1 MITEKIKAH
10 EITLKDLFGDKYI
23 FEIPNFQRPFA
34 WEKENFEQL
43 FTDIKDALD
52 LNKENY
58 GDKIEDYEPYFLG
71 SVILWTKDLK
81 DDGSGV
87 YAVIDG
93 QQRLVSLAI
102 LIAVMRDYAI
112 KVADETSDEK
122 LKETF
127 KDYVYDL
134 QFSIYQ
140 KASKAKGTPE
150 SVRIKMRE
158 KEAEFFKKYILT
170 EGGTNRVNDID
181 KKSLTGPK
189 LHMLEAIEVFKNGFK
204 TKNGEIDK
212 ELLDK
217 YIRYLL
223 QKVILVV
230 IKTGELASAF
240 RLFNIIN
247 ARGMPLTNADLLK
260 SENLSVIPKE
270 EEPKYT
276 KIWEDLEE
284 DFGSEKLEMLISF
297 IRSIKLKEKA
307 RKSIY
312 EEFEDKVF
320 KKEPEFKGKKFIEY
334 LQNIANIYGEKIEE
348 ARITTENSEE
358 EIYYYNLISLMRD
371 FLPFNDWMVGV
382 IKFKEK
388 FKEDSHLFQFLR
400 VFEKKITIDWITGLS
415 FTERLT
421 QIYKI
426 VKLIEESNSAD
437 DVINN
442 PIFNVDLKRKEE
454 ELRKALDD
462 LNFYGKGRTR
472 VPKYVLLRIDME
484 RSYNQNKKI
493 SYSGEITVE
502 HILPRTPKEGY
513 WLSRFSEEDRL
524 KWTNRLGNLVLL
536 NSRKNSQAGNK
547 PFPEK
552 IRDYFE
558 KKSDFD
564 ITNELKS
571 YKEWNV
577 DKLKERHNKLLQ
589 EAVKIWIPT

>member
-102 LIAVMRDYAI
+102 LMAVMRDLTDSA
-112 KVADETSDEK
+112 KAKNT
-122 LKETF
+122 
-127 KDYVYDL
+127 L
-134 QFSIYQ
+134 QRKIYQ
-140 KASKAKGTPE
+140 EPDEFSGTPE
-150 SVRIKMRE
+150 SVRIRMRE
-158 KEAEFFKKYILT
+158 KEAEFFKKYVLT
-170 EGGTNRVNDID
+170 EGGTNRINSID
-181 KKSLTGPK
+181 KKSLTEPRR
-189 LHMLEAIEVFKNGFK
+189 HMLEAIEVFKNGFK
-204 TKNGEIDK
+204 IENGKIDQDF
-212 ELLDK
+212 LNR

-223 QKVILVV
+223 QKVVLVV

-247 ARGMPLTNADLLK
+247 ARGIPLTNADLLK

-320 KKEPEFKGKKFIEY
+320 KKEPEFKGKRFIEY
-334 LQNIANIYGEKIEE
+334 LQNIANIYREKIEE
-348 ARITTENSEE
+348 ARITTGNSEE
-358 EIYYYNLISLMRD
+358 ETYYYNLISLMRD

-388 FKEDSHLFQFLR
+388 FKEDLHLFQFLK

-426 VKLIEESNSAD
+426 VKLIEESNSAN

-454 ELRKALDD
+454 EFKKALDD
-462 LNFYGKGRTR
+462 LNFYGKGRIQ

-502 HILPRTPKEGY
+502 HILPRTPKDEY

-552 IRDYFE
+552 VKDYFE

-571 YKEWNV
+571 YEEWNV
-577 DKLKERHNKLLQ
+577 DKLKERHNKLRQ
-589 EAVKIWIPT
+589 EALKIWIPT

>member
-58 GDKIEDYEPYFLG
+58 GDRIKDYEPYFLG

-93 QQRLVSLAI
+93 QQRLVSLGI
-102 LIAVMRDYAI
+102 LMAVMRDLTDSA
-112 KVADETSDEK
+112 KAKNT
-122 LKETF
+122 
-127 KDYVYDL
+127 L
-134 QFSIYQ
+134 QRKIYQ
-140 KASKAKGTPE
+140 EPDEFSGTPE
-150 SVRIKMRE
+150 SVRIRMRE
-158 KEAEFFKKYILT
+158 KEAEFFKEYVLT
-170 EGGTNRVNDID
+170 EGGTNGINGID
-181 KKSLTGPK
+181 KKSLTEPK

-204 TKNGEIDK
+204 IENGKIDQDF
-212 ELLDK
+212 LNR
-217 YIRYLL
+217 YIQYLL
-223 QKVILVV
+223 QKVVLVV

-240 RLFNIIN
+240 RLFNVIN

-320 KKEPEFKGKKFIEY
+320 KKEQEFKGKKFIEY
-334 LQNIANIYGEKIEE
+334 LQNIANIYREKIEE
-348 ARITTENSEE
+348 ARIITENSEE

-400 VFEKKITIDWITGLS
+400 VFEKKIAIDWITGLS

-426 VKLIEESNSAD
+426 VRLIEESNSAD

-442 PIFNVDLKRKEE
+442 PIFDVDLKRKEE
-454 ELRKALDD
+454 EFRKALDD

-513 WLSRFSEEDRL
+513 WLGRFPEEDRL

-552 IRDYFE
+552 VKDYFE

-571 YKEWNV
+571 YKEWNA

>member
-43 FTDIKDALD
+43 FTDIKDALE

-102 LIAVMRDYAI
+102 LMAVMRDLTDSA
-112 KVADETSDEK
+112 KAKNT
-122 LKETF
+122 
-127 KDYVYDL
+127 L
-134 QFSIYQ
+134 QRKIYQ
-140 KASKAKGTPE
+140 EPDEFSGTPE
-150 SVRIKMRE
+150 SVRIRMRE
-158 KEAEFFKKYILT
+158 KEAEFFKKYVLT
-170 EGGTNRVNDID
+170 EGGTNRINSID
-181 KKSLTGPK
+181 KKSLTEPK
-189 LHMLEAIEVFKNGFK
+189 RHMLEAIEVFKNGFK
-204 TKNGEIDK
+204 IENGKIDQDF
-212 ELLDK
+212 LNR

-223 QKVILVV
+223 QKVVLVV

-247 ARGMPLTNADLLK
+247 ARGIPLTNADLLK

-320 KKEPEFKGKKFIEY
+320 KKEPEFKGKRFIEY
-334 LQNIANIYGEKIEE
+334 LQNIANIYREKIEE
-348 ARITTENSEE
+348 ARITTGNSEE
-358 EIYYYNLISLMRD
+358 ETYYYNLISLMRD

-400 VFEKKITIDWITGLS
+400 VFEKKNH
-415 FTERLT
+415 
-421 QIYKI
+421 Y
-426 VKLIEESNSAD
+426 
-437 DVINN
+437 
-442 PIFNVDLKRKEE
+442 
-454 ELRKALDD
+454 
-462 LNFYGKGRTR
+462 
-472 VPKYVLLRIDME
+472 
-484 RSYNQNKKI
+484 
-493 SYSGEITVE
+493 
-502 HILPRTPKEGY
+502 
-513 WLSRFSEEDRL
+513 
-524 KWTNRLGNLVLL
+524 
-536 NSRKNSQAGNK
+536 
-547 PFPEK
+547 
-552 IRDYFE
+552 
-558 KKSDFD
+558 
-564 ITNELKS
+564 
-571 YKEWNV
+571 
-577 DKLKERHNKLLQ
+577 
-589 EAVKIWIPT
+589 